1 MPLPHE
7 AESPAKSPAKSTL
20 SSPPRPGVQA
30 FFFSIKKEENKTHGF
45 TPNGKTLIRLKRFE
59 GASHHRVR
67 AEDDPATILSEDTKL
82 ESPQKHDP
90 EQQRLLLDAYLI
102 DLKKRTDTDY
112 EIYTKKKVI
121 DAAHFE
127 AAVQKIDTNIEQLK
141 RCYQRSPSPDEF
153 IKELNQQLS
162 QGKIYNPFGLKKIY
176 EKSGYQVKLAKDVTI
191 YTAPFD
197 ANLLKPKPIANAAPA
212 QIPQPAFSGGLYDDL
227 PPLKNPKKLF
237 DSKSLEPE
245 VDKKESDTSKPSSSW
260 GL

>member
-7 AESPAKSPAKSTL
+7 EKIPSPVKATL
-20 SSPPRPGVQA
+20 STPPRPGVQA
-30 FFFSIKKEENKTHGF
+30 FFFSIKKEEKKTHGF
-45 TPNGKTLIRLKRFE
+45 TPNGKTRIPLKRFE

-67 AEDDPATILSEDTKL
+67 AEADPATILSEDTKL

-90 EQQRLLLDAYLI
+90 QKQRLLLDAYFV

-127 AAVQKIDTNIEQLK
+127 AAVQKIDTNIEQLE
-141 RCYQRSPSPDEF
+141 RCYQRSPSPDDF
-153 IKELNQQLS
+153 IIELNQQLS

-176 EKSGYQVKLAKDVTI
+176 EKSGYQVKLAEDETI

-197 ANLLKPKPIANAAPA
+197 ANLFKPKPIAKAAPA
-212 QIPQPAFSGGLYDDL
+212 KRPQPAFSGGLYDDL

-237 DSKSLEPE
+237 DSESLEPE
-245 VDKKESDTSKPSSSW
+245 VDEKEGEALKPSSPW